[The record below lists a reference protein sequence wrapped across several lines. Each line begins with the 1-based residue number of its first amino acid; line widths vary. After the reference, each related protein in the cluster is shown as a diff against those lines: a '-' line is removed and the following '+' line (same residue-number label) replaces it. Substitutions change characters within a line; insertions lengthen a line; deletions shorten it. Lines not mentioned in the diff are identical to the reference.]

1 MSDTVRDAVFG
12 NVGSMISFRVSADD
26 APVLSKQFEPQF
38 EAGDLLQ
45 MHNRHFIINMVI
57 NGEKAPAFSATTL
70 KLPPEQIDNSAQII
84 ENSRRLYSRPRADI
98 EAEINALINT
108 PAPLQPQVNKA
119 ASTNQDPNL
128 PRTPAQAKLWP
139 IDAGAKAVEALI
151 EPPIASNAPSSL
163 DAQPEAFGSEANP
176 DAPAKKKRKRTRK
189 RKKPAEAGEPAV

>member
-1 MSDTVRDAVFG
+1 
-12 NVGSMISFRVSADD
+12 
-26 APVLSKQFEPQF
+26 
-38 EAGDLLQ
+38 
-45 MHNRHFIINMVI
+45 MVI

-70 KLPPEQIDNSAQII
+70 KLPPEQIDNSPQII

-119 ASTNQDPNL
+119 ASTDQDPSL

-139 IDAGAKAVEALI
+139 IDAGAKAVESLI
-151 EPPIASNAPSSL
+151 EPPIASNAPSSVEGPQ
-163 DAQPEAFGSEANP
+163 AAFGSEPNP

-189 RKKPAEAGEPAV
+189 RKSATPAATRAE